1 MVLQEAFEISSD
13 WDEPAA
19 WAQPPDP
26 EGDWLLYMAQGLLG
40 ETDCSITNLSASH
53 SSTVAGLESPSLLQ
67 DPSASRDQSTSS
79 KRKREAYNL
88 A

>member
-1 MVLQEAFEISSD
+1 MLQEAFEISSD
-13 WDEPAA
+13 WDKPAA

-26 EGDWLLYMAQGLLG
+26 EGDWLLYMAQGFLG

-67 DPSASRDQSTSS
+67 DPSRDQSTSS
-79 KRKREAYNL
+79 KRKREAYDL